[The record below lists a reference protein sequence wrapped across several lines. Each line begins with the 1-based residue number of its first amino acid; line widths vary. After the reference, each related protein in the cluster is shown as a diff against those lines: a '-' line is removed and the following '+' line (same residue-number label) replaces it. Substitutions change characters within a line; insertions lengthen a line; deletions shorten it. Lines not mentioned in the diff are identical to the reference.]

1 MRETEAVLEHV
12 CVMGNGMELMHMCSC
27 LLSNGSTFLPLLLV
41 GLNSFGLLNRTGAL
55 FVYELARSAWRF
67 EDQTVQRMLEAVQK
81 IQKEFDVS
89 IATMQDLSEKVPV
102 AHAGRVGGTTHC
114 HAR

>member
-1 MRETEAVLEHV
+1 MLVPPLEWQHLPSFV
-12 CVMGNGMELMHMCSC
+12 VAWLEL
-27 LLSNGSTFLPLLLV
+27 F
-41 GLNSFGLLNRTGAL
+41 RTPERHRG
-55 FVYELARSAWRF
+55 FVYEFASSAWRF

-102 AHAGRVGGTTHC
+102 AHAGRVGGATHC